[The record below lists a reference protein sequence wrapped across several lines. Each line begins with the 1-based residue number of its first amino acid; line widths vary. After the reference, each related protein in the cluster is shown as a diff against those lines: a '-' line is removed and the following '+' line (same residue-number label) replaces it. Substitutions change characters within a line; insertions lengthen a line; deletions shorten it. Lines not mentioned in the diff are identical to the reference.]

1 MEKEALEKEKRRH
14 FTWIRDEI
22 VQNEPTDAIAGV
34 VLLGW
39 HLFAKNKEAP
49 ISAVPQI
56 ATARLPC
63 MLLKMRAGTECVCDV
78 NMNEYL
84 ALRDY
89 NEQAQCTFLRPHT
102 P

>member
-1 MEKEALEKEKRRH
+1 M
-14 FTWIRDEI
+14 
-22 VQNEPTDAIAGV
+22 QNEPTDAIAGV

-39 HLFAKNKEAP
+39 YLFAKNKEPP

-56 ATARLPC
+56 AIARLPC
-63 MLLKMRAGTECVCDV
+63 MLLKIRAGTECVCDA

-84 ALRDY
+84 ALREY